1 MLNDEMVL
9 DYYYCLGLD
18 WDPETEVMWASHAMD
33 QRICGYAYNGEEIT
47 ETVAD
52 FRVAAIIVGCAH
64 YDGILY
70 ACKWDGQGHI
80 FRYDE
85 EGEDLGDLNTGYPYI
100 MDVAVD
106 DEQEYLYAIAYAPGD
121 MDRCFDIIIY
131 DIANDYE
138 DIATIP
144 NADYVDLPNDQY
156 RLRITWAPEHEE
168 GHFWISGNEFMA
180 QQFDIRQEDD
190 EWVCELIQE
199 FSMEDVT
206 DVSSFG
212 IAHDGENLWVS
223 TANAEQQNDNTV
235 FIVDDGIVETGWFT
249 ADPEEGQI
257 AGGEDATINITAAA
271 GEFEAGEYEL
281 IARIQLDDD
290 AETRIDI
297 AAVMIIDDPVAQLT
311 GTVTD
316 PATDEPVEDATVS
329 MDYYL
334 MERITDDEGGYGFA
348 DLPLREYEFTVTKP
362 DYIPAVES
370 IDLDE
375 EGEFELNFDL
385 LHSEFTPSQDEF
397 EISLEP
403 DLEYTIDFD
412 VANGGTGT
420 LVYSSQR
427 RLLGN
432 ANADPWD
439 IRIDTNAEEAA
450 QDNQLNGLVVVDGMF
465 YVSGGNN
472 GDDANKIYV
481 FNGDGQLQRE
491 FDQFHESRYGMRDLT
506 WDGSLIWGA
515 DGTTLYG
522 FNTDGELV
530 ETVEGQARS
539 YRSLTWDPDHEL
551 FWSADVTTDIFST
564 DPEGNEGDRI
574 EVPDEIRIYGL
585 SYWADDP
592 DGYCLYVFSRGERE
606 GVDIQVNK
614 VNVEDGDMVL
624 VRELGVD
631 GRPGGINITNQYDVY
646 SQVLAG
652 IVQSPDRI
660 VVWQLEARRDWFQI
674 DPEAGQIAAGESA
687 GFQLTLDAT
696 GLPVDNTFEG
706 EVVFTHDGVGG
717 ETILSATL
725 DVVEG
730 EVHTFRDLDL
740 GIGWNL
746 VSANLQPDDE
756 DVEVIM
762 SDLVDAGLLIMMKD
776 GAGHF
781 YRPDH
786 EFNNIPGWYVDQG
799 YQVKMRDAARLR
811 LWGMSVL
818 RDEPIDLE
826 QGWQIVSYYPRFPVE
841 ATLAL
846 SGIEDHLL
854 IAKDGFGNF
863 YVPSWDFS
871 NMGEMCEG

>member
-1 MLNDEMVL
+1 MQIDIDTEEWEAVEQAQAWRNND
-9 DYYYCLGLD
+9 
-18 WDPETEVMWASHAMD
+18 ASS
-33 QRICGYAYNGEEIT
+33 NWL
-47 ETVAD
+47 
-52 FRVAAIIVGCAH
+52 
-64 YDGILY
+64 DGIGH
-70 ACKWDGQGHI
+70 DGYNI
-80 FRYDE
+80 
-85 EGEDLGDLNTGYPYI
+85 
-100 MDVAVD
+100 
-106 DEQEYLYAIAYAPGD
+106 
-121 MDRCFDIIIY
+121 
-131 DIANDYE
+131 
-138 DIATIP
+138 
-144 NADYVDLPNDQY
+144 
-156 RLRITWAPEHEE
+156 
-168 GHFWISGNEFMA
+168 
-180 QQFDIRQEDD
+180 
-190 EWVCELIQE
+190 WVGTNQ
-199 FSMEDVT
+199 T
-206 DVSSFG
+206 DVMK
-212 IAHDGENLWVS
+212 V
-223 TANAEQQNDNTV
+223 
-235 FIVDDGIVETGWFT
+235 VDDGIEESYIKWVMPEPDEGVVE
-249 ADPEEGQI
+249 ADGSTDITLTFIPEEAEEDGVHEMYLIFELSEPDEERDDLEQEQI
-257 AGGEDATINITAAA
+257 IISVIMSLNSPTANVSGIVTDAATDNPIEGVKLEIADHFFARFTDENGAYSADNIPLGNYEVTVTAADYLPFT
-271 GEFEAGEYEL
+271 EEV
-281 IARIQLDDD
+281 QL
-290 AETRIDI
+290 E
-297 AAVMIIDDPVAQLT
+297 
-311 GTVTD
+311 
-316 PATDEPVEDATVS
+316 
-329 MDYYL
+329 
-334 MERITDDEGGYGFA
+334 
-348 DLPLREYEFTVTKP
+348 
-362 DYIPAVES
+362 
-370 IDLDE
+370 E
-375 EGEFELNFDL
+375 EGDLEWNIAL

-397 EISLEP
+397 EVALEP
-403 DLEYTIDFD
+403 DLSYTFDFE
-412 VANGGTGT
+412 VENGGNGPLT
-420 LVYSSQR
+420 YSATR
-427 RLLGN
+427 RLLGG

-472 GDDANKIYV
+472 AEDVNKIYV
-481 FNGDGQLQRE
+481 FNGDGELQRE

-522 FNTDGELV
+522 FNTDGELI

-551 FWSADVTTDIFST
+551 FWSADVTSDIFST
-564 DPEGNEGDRI
+564 DPEGNEGDGI
-574 EVPDEIRIYGL
+574 EVVGDTRIYGL

-781 YRPDH
+781 
-786 EFNNIPGWYVDQG
+786 
-799 YQVKMRDAARLR
+799 
-811 LWGMSVL
+811 
-818 RDEPIDLE
+818 
-826 QGWQIVSYYPRFPVE
+826 
-841 ATLAL
+841 
-846 SGIEDHLL
+846 
-854 IAKDGFGNF
+854 
-863 YVPSWDFS
+863 
-871 NMGEMCEG
+871 